1 MSAQQEH
8 GTTESETLDLH
19 ALLRFCDP
27 ANIPP
32 LSTTD
37 AERLLDQVLV
47 KMEAAKVKR
56 AKHRRTAG
64 RVIAVLGSLLLA
76 GGLLLKLAQ

>member
-8 GTTESETLDLH
+8 GSTGPEALDLH

-27 ANIPP
+27 ATVPP
-32 LSTTD
+32 ISVAD
-37 AERLLDQVLV
+37 SERLLDRVLA
-47 KMEAAKVKR
+47 KMETARAKR
-56 AKHRRTAG
+56 ANHKRTAR

-76 GGLLLKLAQ
+76 GGLLLKLAH

>member
-8 GTTESETLDLH
+8 GSTGPGTLDLH

-27 ANIPP
+27 ANIAP
-32 LSTTD
+32 LSTAD
-37 AERLLDQVLV
+37 SERLLDQVLAR
-47 KMEAAKVKR
+47 MDAAKAKT
-56 AKHRRTAG
+56 AKHKRTAR

-76 GGLLLKLAQ
+76 GGLLLKLAH